1 MLYLINM
8 VKVALSL
15 QLELVV
21 FYIGFIILSMNSTLS
36 PDKLYLAYSS

>member
-21 FYIGFIILSMNSTLS
+21 FHIGFIILSMNSTLS

>member
-21 FYIGFIILSMNSTLS
+21 FYIGFIIFSTNSTLS